1 MKTIHRTKTK
11 NKAKRAHLHSTTET
25 SNMAMTMERTPHAVH
40 SHCAFST
47 PALRCVVSCTPHTT
61 HGPFFFFFFLPC
73 HPRHQKKKVQQSG
86 VGGSGASHRGGVTLR
101 PPVPILR
108 EEKEGDP
115 YARYTPLHYINRLP
129 PRLSRHIFRTVPS
142 LDMSCIE
149 THPRQRRKGKAACAH
164 LSVSFV
170 GMAGRGAGLVRRG
183 HIGSGR

>member
-1 MKTIHRTKTK
+1 
-11 NKAKRAHLHSTTET
+11 
-25 SNMAMTMERTPHAVH
+25 MA
-40 SHCAFST
+40 
-47 PALRCVVSCTPHTT
+47 LL
-61 HGPFFFFFFLPC
+61 FFFALPSAA
-73 HPRHQKKKVQQSG
+73 PEKKVQQSG

-115 YARYTPLHYINRLP
+115 YARYTPLHYINRLL

-142 LDMSCIE
+142 LDIYIE
-149 THPRQRRKGKAACAH
+149 THPRQGRKGKAACAH